1 MRLIYVSIENGAQR
15 AVGPISVKRGC
26 CALAQAS
33 TQVDEHVLLLYIYP
47 RQVPAAGHGAE
58 HCRQ

>member
-1 MRLIYVSIENGAQR
+1 MYVSTENGAQR

-26 CALAQAS
+26 CAPAQAS
-33 TQVDEHVLLLYIYP
+33 AQVDEHVLLLYVYP
-47 RQVPAAGHGAE
+47 RQVPAARHGDE